1 MASGEVSNMKVVE
14 NDSGQSESIRRTVCG
29 LRTVRRSTIV
39 YRRTS
44 DDRQKTTALDYVSTS
59 SVAVGEVWKPPE
71 VAESD
76 SVSDTRQDKLNFA
89 APRASFHPDDVSALE

>member
-39 YRRTS
+39 YRRTT
-44 DDRQKTTALDYVSTS
+44 DRRRLRLTMYL
-59 SVAVGEVWKPPE
+59 PPP
-71 VAESD
+71 
-76 SVSDTRQDKLNFA
+76 L
-89 APRASFHPDDVSALE
+89 L